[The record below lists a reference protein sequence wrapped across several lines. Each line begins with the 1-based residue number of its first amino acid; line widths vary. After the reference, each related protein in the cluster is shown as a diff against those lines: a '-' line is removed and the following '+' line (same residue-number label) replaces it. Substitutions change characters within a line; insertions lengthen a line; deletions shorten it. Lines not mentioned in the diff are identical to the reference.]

1 MKAAKNLKKVRRQA
15 WLASIGAFDKG
26 RELAVDK
33 FDELIVNSSSFVNN
47 MLSKGE
53 SLEDE
58 LQAKLGAR
66 NMLEEKI
73 AALRAKLGMSSVS
86 RDQQLETLSNKVDS
100 LIEVVAKLAQ
110 QRVAAK
116 PATKSVAKPVAKPA
130 AKSAAKPAAKSAAK
144 PAAKSAAKPAT
155 KSAAKP
161 AAKSA
166 AKPAA
171 KPTAK
176 PAVKAVV
183 KPAVKPVEKPAVK
196 PAEVKKD

>member
-116 PATKSVAKPVAKPA
+116 PATKSVAKPA